1 MNFLWSRKL
10 ISVIFEL
17 CRAHCKLK
25 LFICRDILMVVFH
38 LLYSRQAVL
47 SFFLSCSSSDFL
59 YSSAIAFGF
68 LLTRGGGSVLCITR
82 WSCPILVNEYKVVD
96 YVFKVDCL
104 AGSLPWQ
111 ILEGHVTLNI
121 LTRESV

>member
-1 MNFLWSRKL
+1 M
-10 ISVIFEL
+10 
-17 CRAHCKLK
+17 
-25 LFICRDILMVVFH
+25 
-38 LLYSRQAVL
+38 
-47 SFFLSCSSSDFL
+47 SFFLSRSSSNFF

-68 LLTRGGGSVLCITR
+68 LLTHGGGSILCITR

-111 ILEGHVTLNI
+111 ILEGHVGVYI
-121 LTRESV
+121 LRGESV